1 LITIID
7 IRRKIMWHNRSSN
20 YTTSHKKEET
30 KMEET
35 RDVEDEA
42 VEGEYVDTKDV
53 ESKETLWT
61 KVRKN
66 WKKILIGAGVVGA
79 GIATTAVVVS
89 KIRSGESEAVVDDDN
104 WIDTS
109 EEDTDSALETEE
121 TTETEPF
128 AESTE
133 VVNQ

>member
-1 LITIID
+1 
-7 IRRKIMWHNRSSN
+7 
-20 YTTSHKKEET
+20 
-30 KMEET
+30 MEET
-35 RDVEDEA
+35 RDVEVKDVEA
-42 VEGEYVDTKDV
+42 VNFEDV

-66 WKKILIGAGVVGA
+66 WKKILIGAG
-79 GIATTAVVVS
+79 IATTAVVAGAVLVS
-89 KIRSGESEAVVDDDN
+89 KIESGESEAVADDGN

>member
-1 LITIID
+1 
-7 IRRKIMWHNRSSN
+7 
-20 YTTSHKKEET
+20 
-30 KMEET
+30 MEET
-35 RDVEDEA
+35 RNVKVKDVEA
-42 VEGEYVDTKDV
+42 VNFEDV

-79 GIATTAVVVS
+79 GIAATAVVAS
-89 KIRSGESEAVVDDDN
+89 KIRSGESEALADDGT

-121 TTETEPF
+121 TTETEPST
-128 AESTE
+128 ESTE

>member
-1 LITIID
+1 
-7 IRRKIMWHNRSSN
+7 
-20 YTTSHKKEET
+20 
-30 KMEET
+30 MEET
-35 RDVEDEA
+35 RDVKVED
-42 VEGEYVDTKDV
+42 VDVKVKDV
-53 ESKETLWT
+53 EIKETLWT

-89 KIRSGESEAVVDDDN
+89 KIRSGESEAVADDGN

>member
-1 LITIID
+1 
-7 IRRKIMWHNRSSN
+7 
-20 YTTSHKKEET
+20 
-30 KMEET
+30 MEET
-35 RDVEDEA
+35 RDVEVKDA
-42 VEGEYVDTKDV
+42 KVVNFKDV

-89 KIRSGESEAVVDDDN
+89 KIRSGESEAVVDDGN

>member
-1 LITIID
+1 
-7 IRRKIMWHNRSSN
+7 MWHNRSSN

-30 KMEET
+30 KMKET
-35 RDVEDEA
+35 RDVEVKNVEA
-42 VEGEYVDTKDV
+42 VNSEDV
-53 ESKETLWT
+53 ESKETSWT

-66 WKKILIGAGVVGA
+66 WVKILIGAGVVGA
-79 GIATTAVVVS
+79 GIATTALVVNC
-89 KIRSGESEAVVDDDN
+89 IRSGESEAVADDDN
-104 WIDTS
+104 CIDTS